1 MAKKTLPKA
10 TTDVFASA
18 IANAKQN
25 ASSAKFVECNVTP
38 ISATERKTWES
49 CTVVQKLSKK
59 GKPYLE
65 AKIVTKDDSVFY
77 MPLTR
82 SWDFQR
88 NDTLDLDTITICNL
102 KDADGKLRLNSK
114 TSKPE
119 WYLYGELD

>member
-1 MAKKTLPKA
+1 MAKKTLPDSN
-10 TTDVFASA
+10 TDVFASA
-18 IANAKQN
+18 IANAKQK

-65 AKIVTKDDSVFY
+65 AKIVTSDSTFN

-82 SWDFQR
+82 SWEFQR
-88 NDTLDLDTITICNL
+88 GDTLDIDTITICNL
-102 KDADGKLRLNSK
+102 KDAKGKLKLNSK
-114 TSKPE
+114 TSKIE
-119 WYLYGELD
+119 WYLYGELE